1 MQRTIMLTIIGVIVA
16 IVVFALMLVFVSTT
30 LP

>member
-16 IVVFALMLVFVSTT
+16 LIVFALMIIFVRTT
-30 LP
+30 LN